1 MCGEMSVEGTT
12 IRSLVR
18 EIYAKVIESSN
29 WYDWRYCSERE
40 EHLIV
45 VEMSPVWSCCVIV
58 VVKYV
63 RYFA

>member
-1 MCGEMSVEGTT
+1 MCGEISVEGTT

-40 EHLIV
+40 EQLLV
-45 VEMSPVWSCCVIV
+45 VEMPLSWSYCVIV

>member
-18 EIYAKVIESSN
+18 EIYAKVIESPN
-29 WYDWRYCSERE
+29 WYDWRYRSQRE
-40 EHLIV
+40 EQLLVI
-45 VEMSPVWSCCVIV
+45 EMPSSCSYCVIV
-58 VVKYV
+58 AVKYV

>member
-1 MCGEMSVEGTT
+1 MFGEMSVEGTT

-40 EHLIV
+40 EQLLV
-45 VEMSPVWSCCVIV
+45 VEMSPACSYCVIV

>member
-1 MCGEMSVEGTT
+1 MSVEGTT
-12 IRSLVR
+12 ILSLVR

-40 EHLIV
+40 EQLL
-45 VEMSPVWSCCVIV
+45 VEMPPAWSYCVIV

>member
-1 MCGEMSVEGTT
+1 MFGEMSVEDTT
-12 IRSLVR
+12 IRPRVR
-18 EIYAKVIESSN
+18 EIYAKVTESSK

-40 EHLIV
+40 GQLLV
-45 VEMSPVWSCCVIV
+45 VEVPPAWIYCVIV